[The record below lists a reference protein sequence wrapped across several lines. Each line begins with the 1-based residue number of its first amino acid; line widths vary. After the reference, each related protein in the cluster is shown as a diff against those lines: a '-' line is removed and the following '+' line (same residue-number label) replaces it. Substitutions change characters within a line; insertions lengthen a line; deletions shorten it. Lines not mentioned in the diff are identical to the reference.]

1 MIIFLARQLIRE
13 KQLELMAE
21 FKKACSHK
29 CTKWPTAYQEKTKL
43 ELKKALM
50 YSSNQHENIQKKQY
64 EIYECPKKNKHLI

>member
-1 MIIFLARQLIRE
+1 MQAQLIRE
-13 KQLELMAE
+13 KQLELTAE

-29 CTKWPTAYQEKTKL
+29 CTKWPTAPSGKTKL

-50 YSSNQHENIQKKQY
+50 YSSNQHEKYLRKKQY